1 MFAGGHERGQKKLNN
16 RKTPS
21 NMGTMTPSV
30 MDTAKDSGREY
41 LDSHAWI
48 TFRAD
53 LSSVSSWFFENIGEA
68 RSKCKHLAMAPM
80 PPRVADEMHRLYLA
94 KGAHATTAIEGN
106 TLSEEQVERVIS
118 GDLALPPSKE
128 YLQREI
134 ENIVGAC
141 GSIEEMISDT
151 GRFSISVS
159 LLQTL
164 NERVL
169 EGLDHEEWVQPGSFR
184 RRAVGVGAYLGAPH
198 SDVAYLTEMM
208 ADWLNGAD
216 FKAEPDDKRGAF
228 LRTLLRAV
236 MAHLYIA
243 WIHPFGDGNG
253 RVARLVEFGILTAAG
268 VPSVAAHLLSNHYNQ
283 TRSEYY
289 RQLDAA
295 SRSGGDVRQFLCY
308 AAQGFVD
315 QLEEQLD
322 MVRGQ
327 YFQNAWTV
335 FVHEHFRHQHGQT
348 AKRQRDLVL
357 ALPSEPLPRNKV
369 RHLTAPLAEAYA
381 GKGSKTISR
390 DLNELER
397 LGLIVR
403 EPDGIRARKE
413 VMLGFLPTT
422 AGDDQILL

>member
-1 MFAGGHERGQKKLNN
+1 
-16 RKTPS
+16 
-21 NMGTMTPSV
+21 MTPTV
-30 MDTAKDSGREY
+30 MDRAKDSGREY

-53 LSSVSSWFFENIGEA
+53 LSSVSPWFFENVGEA

-80 PPRVADEMHRLYLA
+80 PPRIADEMHRLYLA

-106 TLSEEQVERVIS
+106 TLSEEQVGRVIA

-141 GSIEEMISDT
+141 TAIEEMISET
-151 GRFSISVS
+151 GRFVVSVQ
-159 LLQTL
+159 LLETL
-164 NERVL
+164 NEQVL
-169 EGLDHEEWVQPGSFR
+169 EGLEREDWVQPGKFR

-198 SDVAYLTEMM
+198 DDVAFLTEMM
-208 ADWLNGAD
+208 ADWLNGTD
-216 FKAEPDDKRGAF
+216 FKADPDDKRGGF

-268 VPSVAAHLLSNHYNQ
+268 IPSVAAHLLSNHYNQ

-295 SRSGGDVRQFLCY
+295 SRSGGDVRAFLCY

-315 QLEEQLD
+315 QLEEQLN

-335 FVHEHFRHQHGQT
+335 FVHEHFRHEHGQT

-357 ALPSEPLPRNKV
+357 ALPDVVVPRGKV
-369 RHLTAPLAEAYA
+369 RHLTPTIAEAYA

-390 DLNELER
+390 DLNALER
-397 LGLIVR
+397 LGLITR
-403 EPDGIRARKE
+403 EPTGIRARTE
-413 VMLGFLPTT
+413 VMLNFLPST
-422 AGDDQILL
+422 AGDGQILL